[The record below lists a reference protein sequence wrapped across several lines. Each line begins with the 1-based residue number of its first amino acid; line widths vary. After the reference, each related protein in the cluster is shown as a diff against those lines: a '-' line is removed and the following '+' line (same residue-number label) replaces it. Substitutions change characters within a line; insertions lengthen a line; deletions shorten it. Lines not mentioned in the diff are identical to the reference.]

1 MEELFVWSKKNP
13 MTETAATTQSST
25 NDSLNT
31 QYELYLKCIR
41 TPIVAINT
49 EYNIVYMNQ
58 FCRKM
63 LKIKKNEL
71 SGKKCYDLFKTDDC
85 NTDKCACKQAMKTG
99 QTETSI
105 TTARFGGGELPIQYT
120 GAPVYNDQM
129 TNVVGAV
136 EVITDLTQIREVI
149 SKATATSK
157 KVMEIADTVNN
168 KCLKVE
174 EMGKQAA
181 KIAMQMSDGMRQL
194 SAASQEVA
202 IGSQKL
208 ADLSQKS
215 AERTGLLK
223 KIMDEAGTVARETS
237 AIADAATKRAAE
249 AKVKG
254 EKGLTAIDNIR
265 NDVAKLAEAVG
276 TMVGSIDK
284 VGALTASVSD
294 IASQTNMLALNA
306 AIEAAR
312 AGEAGRGFAVVADA
326 VKGLA
331 SQSKE
336 AAGGAITLVN
346 GIKESGNQTR
356 GITEQSK
363 KGAEEGSTVV
373 QGAIMETE
381 EISKIMS
388 NTNEKVLMLSSNVDQ
403 GLSTLAEVVNAI
415 EEVSSIAQQS
425 SSASEQTSSS
435 IEEQTASSREL
446 TEIANSVQEAATDLA
461 KEVNTAKKEV
471 EKLIQQ
477 LSN

>member
-1 MEELFVWSKKNP
+1 
-13 MTETAATTQSST
+13 
-25 NDSLNT
+25 
-31 QYELYLKCIR
+31 
-41 TPIVAINT
+41 
-49 EYNIVYMNQ
+49 MNQ

-149 SKATATSK
+149 SKATDTSK

-249 AKVKG
+249 MIIQYMAQNSDTVF
-254 EKGLTAIDNIR
+254 TAVRFGNVLGS
-265 NDVAKLAEAVG
+265 NGSAVPLFLKQIEHG
-276 TMVGSIDK
+276 GPVTVTHPEVTRYFMTIS
-284 VGALTASVSD
+284 
-294 IASQTNMLALNA
+294 
-306 AIEAAR
+306 EAAK
-312 AGEAGRGFAVVADA
+312 A
-326 VKGLA
+326 
-331 SQSKE
+331 
-336 AAGGAITLVN
+336 TN
-346 GIKESGNQTR
+346 
-356 GITEQSK
+356 TELNEFYEK
-363 KGAEEGSTVV
+363 FKIPENVPNDT
-373 QGAIMETE
+373 MMKN
-381 EISKIMS
+381 ISKIVP
-388 NTNEKVLMLSSNVDQ
+388 EYEFDK
-403 GLSTLAEVVNAI
+403 I
-415 EEVSSIAQQS
+415 
-425 SSASEQTSSS
+425 
-435 IEEQTASSREL
+435 
-446 TEIANSVQEAATDLA
+446 
-461 KEVNTAKKEV
+461 K
-471 EKLIQQ
+471 EKLK
-477 LSN
+477 